1 MSATESDIRHQAT
14 PRPCVRGKSL
24 YLGGQKLRVKGVT
37 YGPFGSEPS
46 GGFEPQTVARDF
58 AQMAA
63 RGINAVRLYGA
74 PERWLLD
81 LAYEHRLVVMAGIP
95 REQHVA
101 FLDTGAAGRI
111 EEAVRDAVR
120 PVAEHPALLCYAV
133 GNEISASIVRWHGH
147 KPIEL
152 FLARLCAAVRDE
164 DPGALVTYVNFPPTE
179 YLRLSCF
186 DFLSFNVYLERR
198 ELLERYL
205 ARLQNL
211 ADDRPLLMAELG
223 LDSRRNGEQ
232 EQADTLRWQLEACAD
247 AGCAGA
253 FVFAWTDAWHRGGHE
268 ILDWDFGLT
277 TRARDPKPA
286 LNAVQEAFAEP
297 HREAAAI
304 APKMTV
310 AVCTYN
316 GSSTLPAC
324 LDGVSGLRYSDYEVV
339 VVSDGST
346 DGSAGIARS
355 YAGVR
360 VIETEN
366 RGLSSARNTAAAAAG
381 GEIVAYID
389 DDAVPDPDWLTHVAA
404 SFESEGVL
412 AAGGPNV
419 PPPESNRVAQ
429 AVANAPGGPTHV
441 LIGDREAEHI
451 PGCNMAISKTAL
463 DEIGGFDPQFR
474 VAGDDVDICWR
485 LLEAGGR
492 IGFNPGA
499 VVCHRRRATVGG
511 YLRQQRGYGKA
522 EALLERKH
530 PDKYSAAGHVAWLGR
545 LYGNGSAQH
554 RGGYRWRVYYG
565 GWGTAFYQRLYG
577 PRNGLLES
585 LPLMPEWY
593 LAIAALTLLSAV
605 GIIWQPA
612 LLALPLLLAAVG
624 ALGLDA
630 ALGAHRARF
639 DSHSGVLG
647 TRVLTGLLYLLQ
659 PVARLYGR
667 LAYGLT
673 PWRRR
678 GPRVFALPLPHTDTF
693 WAEHWQGTEERV
705 RAVAGAMHR
714 GGAFV
719 LSGGDWD
726 RWDLQV
732 RGGVLGKARLRIGIE
747 EHGAGKQLVRV
758 RCWAH
763 TGWPSLALVAL
774 LAALAVLAGTGQAE
788 PAMLLLGG
796 FAAIV
801 LLRLIYECAVA
812 CATVRASLPQALA
825 DPDPVAAP
833 IIRQPPATLIEL
845 TDESRR
851 DEPAEQSH
859 PATADLAEQ
868 MRGAGAEL
876 TGETRR
882 ATPAPADQRRRAT
895 PELVERAA
903 RR

>member
-1 MSATESDIRHQAT
+1 MTTPADIDTPYKSASR
-14 PRPCVRGKSL
+14 PRVRGKSL
-24 YLGGQKLRVKGVT
+24 YVGEQKLRVNGVT
-37 YGPFGSEPS
+37 YGPFSSEPS
-46 GGFEPQTVARDF
+46 GGFEPEMAERDF

-63 RGINAVRLYGA
+63 CGINAVRIYSA

-81 LAYEHRLVVMAGIP
+81 LAHEHGLRVMAGIP
-95 REQHVA
+95 WEQHMA
-101 FLDTGAAGRI
+101 FLDTGAGGRI
-111 EEAVRDAVR
+111 EQAVRGAIR
-120 PVAEHPALLCYAV
+120 PIAGHPALLCYAV

-147 KPIEL
+147 KRIES
-152 FLARLCAAVRDE
+152 FLTRLCCAARDE

-198 ELLERYL
+198 EQLERYL

-232 EQADTLRWQLEACAD
+232 TQADTLRWQLEACAD
-247 AGCAGA
+247 AGCAGT

-286 LNAVQEAFAEP
+286 LGAVQEAFALPSPNGTAFEP
-297 HREAAAI
+297 
-304 APKMTV
+304 KVTV

-316 GSSTLPAC
+316 GAATLHEC
-324 LDGVSGLRYSDYEVV
+324 LQGASKLRYPNYEVV

-346 DGSAGIARS
+346 DESPAIARS
-355 YAGVR
+355 FDGVR
-360 VIETEN
+360 LIETEN
-366 RGLSSARNTAAAAAG
+366 RGLSSARNTAAAAAS

-389 DDAVPDPDWLTHVAA
+389 DDAIPDPDWLAHVAA
-404 SFESEGVL
+404 SFESEEVV
-412 AAGGPNV
+412 AVGGPNV
-419 PPPESNRVAQ
+419 PPPQANRVAQ

-451 PGCNMAISKTAL
+451 PGCNMAIRKRAL
-463 DEIGGFDPQFR
+463 EQIGGFDAQFR
-474 VAGDDVDICWR
+474 AAGDDVDVCWR

-492 IGFNPGA
+492 IAFNPGA
-499 VVCHRRRATVGG
+499 AVCHHRRGTVRG
-511 YLRQQRGYGKA
+511 YLRQQRAYGKA
-522 EALLERKH
+522 EAFLERKH
-530 PDKYSAAGHVAWLGR
+530 PEKYSAAGHVTWHGR

-554 RGGYRWRVYYG
+554 RGGWRWRVYYG

-577 PRNGLLES
+577 PRKGLLES

-593 LAIAALTLLSAV
+593 LAIAALALLSAV
-605 GIIWQPA
+605 GIVWRPA
-612 LLALPLLLAAVG
+612 LLALPLLLAAFA

-630 ALGAHRARF
+630 ALGAQRARF
-639 DSHSGVLG
+639 DSHTGVRRMR
-647 TRVLTGLLYLLQ
+647 TLTGLLYLLQ
-659 PVARLYGR
+659 PLARLYGR
-667 LAYGLT
+667 LADGLT

-705 RAVAGAMHR
+705 RAVSAALQR
-714 GGAFV
+714 AGAFV

-732 RGGVLGKARLRIGIE
+732 RGGVFGKARLRLGIE
-747 EHGAGKQLVRV
+747 EHGAGRQLVRV
-758 RCWAH
+758 RCWPHAA
-763 TGWPSLALVAL
+763 WPPLALVVL
-774 LAALAVLAGTGQAE
+774 LAVLAVLAGASHAE
-788 PAMLLLGG
+788 AAMLLLAG
-796 FAAIV
+796 FASIT

-833 IIRQPPATLIEL
+833 ASLQPRVKLVDL
-845 TDESRR
+845 T
-851 DEPAEQSH
+851 Q
-859 PATADLAEQ
+859 Q
-868 MRGAGAEL
+868 I
-876 TGETRR
+876 
-882 ATPAPADQRRRAT
+882 RRAT
-895 PELVERAA
+895 PELVDVERAA